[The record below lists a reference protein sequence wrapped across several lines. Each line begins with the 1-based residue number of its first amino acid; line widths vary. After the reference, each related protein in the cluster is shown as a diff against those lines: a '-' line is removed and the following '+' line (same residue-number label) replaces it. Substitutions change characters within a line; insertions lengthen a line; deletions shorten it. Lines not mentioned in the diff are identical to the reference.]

1 MTVFTRALL
10 ATLYMFW
17 VTVALASGTR
27 VSRVELSGCD
37 RTFTLH
43 DVELTYFPAF
53 GIPTDEGI
61 YLLVDGVKTF
71 IPWSDIASIALND
84 TEDVPPHWLVTLKS
98 GQNWPDEGLRR
109 LTQTVGTLSVFGQNS
124 YRGINS
130 YSKSPVDLVSDS
142 PSCAFLSLR
151 LSHD

>member
-1 MTVFTRALL
+1 MTVFTRALPTTIL
-10 ATLYMFW
+10 IVL

-43 DVELTYFPAF
+43 DVELTYFPSV
-53 GIPTDEGI
+53 GMPTDEGI
-61 YLLVDGVKTF
+61 YLLVDGVRTF
-71 IPWSDIASIALND
+71 IPWSDVASIALND

-124 YRGINS
+124 YRGVDS
-130 YSKSPVDLVSDS
+130 YSESPVDLVSE
-142 PSCAFLSLR
+142 PASCAFLSLR
-151 LSHD
+151 LIHD